1 MSGIGVVTNP
11 RSSKNRRNP
20 ALAKRLGYI
29 LGERDVAA
37 APADLDGLA
46 ATVARFR
53 EREVDVVCINGGDGT
68 VHTVVTA
75 LARAWE
81 PERPL
86 PRIAL
91 LRGGTMNTQAHGLGI
106 KGSPEALLGRVVD
119 AYHSGEPLPVARRS
133 LLCVDGEQYGF
144 IFGNGLIAQF
154 LEPYYEG
161 RDPSPLKAAWLLARA
176 VASALWQGPFIRRI
190 MRPWRGVVTMDGRV
204 FPEAEYLTV
213 TAGTIDDIGL
223 GFRPFYE
230 CLRHPEHMHAH
241 GFRGSAWALSR
252 QLPRIYRAQ
261 PMTTDEVDSGVCR
274 ELVLRSAAPIA
285 YMLDGDFHQGGEEV
299 RVRTD
304 RAVEFVLPP

>member
-11 RSSKNRRNP
+11 RSRKNRRNP
-20 ALAKRLGYI
+20 ALARRLGYI

-37 APADLDGLA
+37 APEDLDDLA
-46 ATVARFR
+46 ATVTRFR
-53 EREVDVVCINGGDGT
+53 EREVEVVCINGGDGT

-75 LARAWE
+75 LAKTWE
-81 PERPL
+81 PDRPL

-106 KGSPEALLGRVVD
+106 TGTPEALLGRVVE

-161 RDPSPLKAAWLLARA
+161 REPSPMKAAWLLARA

-190 MRPWRGVVTMDGRV
+190 MRPWHGVVAMDGQA
-204 FPEAEYLTV
+204 FPESSYLTV

-223 GFRPFYE
+223 GFRPFYQ
-230 CLRHPEHMHAH
+230 CLRHPQHMHAH

-252 QLPRIYRAQ
+252 ELLRIYRAQ
-261 PMTTDEVDSGVCR
+261 PMKTDEVDSGVCR
-274 ELVLRSAAPIA
+274 ELRLTAAEPIV
-285 YMLDGDFHQGGEEV
+285 YMLDGDFHQGGNEV
-299 RVRTD
+299 LVRTD
-304 RAVEFVLPP
+304 RDVEFVLPP